1 MSKTRKRLLHE
12 HMLFKILGLWEL
24 RLDCITPNDIKSD
37 VRILQFV
44 KMKSMKMIKNYYHE
58 KNKTISKI
66 IHFVIFPTKLF
77 CVAKILSTKYPHF
90 CLKILFLTAV
100 CFI

>member
-1 MSKTRKRLLHE
+1 VFNKKAQKILENISKTRKGLTHE

-58 KNKTISKI
+58 
-66 IHFVIFPTKLF
+66 
-77 CVAKILSTKYPHF
+77 
-90 CLKILFLTAV
+90 
-100 CFI
+100 